1 MAKGNMFLG
10 QAKGKV
16 GSVVFSRAFGKQ
28 ISRTK
33 PSSVKNPKT
42 RAQNAQRA
50 ILATVAKAASI
61 MTPIVDHSFA
71 GVAYGAES
79 VRHFRK
85 INLNQLRALYIDG
98 DTTGYKLTPKGGAVV
113 PNSYIVSQGNLP
125 AFTIAYAGDNY
136 GFKMTDDVSLT
147 PDENIK
153 VEEFLSAYPYLQNG
167 DQLTL
172 VQLVLTSGS
181 LKTGDAKFVFM
192 YNRVVF
198 APNAFDNPNTIVFY
212 DDGAIN
218 AQVFDLTKTTKADM
232 LTTTMIGNQRM
243 LSSLQPNVY
252 AAALILSREVNGVWQ
267 RSTQEMG
274 LTHDSD
280 VQDIE
285 AAIASYGDTA
295 SESED
300 SEYLNQAGEDDN
312 VQEGVSNAY
321 MQVSVSKNGTNLSS
335 SKINKAETMTGTGEF
350 GPFDVLSISAVAY
363 QDANNPLLTCE
374 IVDVDN
380 GSVAH
385 GRAGKT
391 VDYNIAITDSSLA
404 GVYKAVAL
412 YRDGTRAELDF
423 TVTWKK
429 P

>member
-16 GSVVFSRAFGKQ
+16 GSIVFSRALGKQ

-85 INLNQLRALYIDG
+85 ININQLRALYMDG
-98 DTTGYKLTPKGGAVV
+98 DQTGYNLTPKGGAVV

-125 AFTIAYAGDNY
+125 AFMIAYAGDDF
-136 GFKMTDDVSLT
+136 GFKMTDLSLAS
-147 PDENIK
+147 NGSVANFK
-153 VEEFLSAYPYLQNG
+153 VAYPYIQGG
-167 DQLTL
+167 DQITL

-181 LKTGDAKFVFM
+181 LETGDAKFAFL
-192 YNRVVF
+192 YDRIVF
-198 APNAFDNPNTIVFY
+198 APNAFDDDHSTIINE
-212 DDGAIN
+212 DGYF
-218 AQVFDLTKTTKADM
+218 VESKLDLTKTTKPKM
-232 LTTTMIGNQRM
+232 LESRQFGDKTMLASTTTG
-243 LSSLQPNVY
+243 VY
-252 AAALILSREVNGVWQ
+252 AAALILSREVSGVWQ
-267 RSTQEMG
+267 RSTQELG

-285 AAIASYGDTA
+285 AAIASYGATA

-300 SEYLNQAGEDDN
+300 TEYLNQADEDEGG
-312 VQEGVSNAY
+312 QEGVRNAY
-321 MQVSVSKNGTNLSS
+321 MNVSVKNGKEDAETKSVLAGNTDATALEAAAGTVIKLSAVGFDSNDANRKPFITIYKGGTQMKVHSS
-335 SKINKAETMTGTGEF
+335 SIDYLFVLSADTAGVWKVETVFDDRSKAE
-350 GPFDVLSISAVAY
+350 
-363 QDANNPLLTCE
+363 
-374 IVDVDN
+374 
-380 GSVAH
+380 
-385 GRAGKT
+385 
-391 VDYNIAITDSSLA
+391 YNITCS
-404 GVYKAVAL
+404 VKA
-412 YRDGTRAELDF
+412 
-423 TVTWKK
+423 
-429 P
+429 

>member
-16 GSVVFSRAFGKQ
+16 GSIVFSRALGKQ
-28 ISRTK
+28 VSRTK

-98 DTTGYKLTPKGGAVV
+98 DPSGYNLTPKGGAVV

-125 AFTIAYAGDNY
+125 AFIMAYDGDTF
-136 GFKMTDDVSLT
+136 GFKMSSNPIGSESVSVA
-147 PDENIK
+147 NFIA
-153 VEEFLSAYPYLQNG
+153 AYPYLQGG

-172 VQLVLTSGS
+172 VQLVKTNGS
-181 LKTGDAKFVFM
+181 LETGDAKFAFI
-192 YNRVVF
+192 YDRIVF
-198 APNAFDNPNTIVFY
+198 APNAFDDAASTIIDENGYFV
-212 DDGAIN
+212 
-218 AQVFDLTKTTKADM
+218 QSKLDLTKTTNPNM
-232 LTTTMIGNQRM
+232 LTVVGINGQGM
-243 LSSLQPNVY
+243 LTSDSQNVY
-252 AAALILSREVNGVWQ
+252 AAALILSREVDGVWQ

-285 AAIASYGDTA
+285 AAIASYGATA
-295 SESED
+295 SESADDEF
-300 SEYLNQAGEDDN
+300 LNQAGEDDN

-321 MQVSVSKNGTNLSS
+321 MQVSVTKNATNVSS
-335 SKINKAETMTGTGEF
+335 TKVNKGETKTGTGEF
-350 GPFDVLSISAVAY
+350 AAYDVLNVMAVAY
-363 QDANNPLLTCE
+363 QDANNPLVSCE
-374 IVDVDN
+374 IVDVDGN
-380 GSVAH
+380 AVAH
-385 GRAGKT
+385 AGAGKSVT
-391 VDYNIAITDSSLA
+391 YSNAIISSTLA
-404 GVYKAVAL
+404 GMYKVVAL
-412 YRDGTRAELDF
+412 YRDKTKAEMDF
-423 TVTWKK
+423 TVTWKA
-429 P
+429 

>member
-10 QAKGKV
+10 MAKGKV
-16 GSVVFSRAFGKQ
+16 GSIVFSRAFGKQ

-85 INLNQLRALYIDG
+85 INLNQLRALYMDG
-98 DTTGYKLTPKGGAVV
+98 DPTGYNLTPKGGAVV

-125 AFTIAYAGDNY
+125 AFQMAYAGDDF
-136 GFKMTDDVSLT
+136 GFKMSSNSVAGDAAVS
-147 PDENIK
+147 
-153 VEEFLSAYPYLQNG
+153 VSSFLQAYPYLQGG

-172 VQLVLTSGS
+172 VKIVLTSGS
-181 LKTGDAKFVFM
+181 LETGDAKFAFE
-192 YNRVVF
+192 YDRIIF
-198 APNAFDNPNTIVFY
+198 APNAFENGESTII
-212 DDGAIN
+212 GAN
-218 AQVFDLTKTTKADM
+218 GLFVQSKLDLTKTTNPSMLMLDTIGTQKM
-232 LTTTMIGNQRM
+232 LTAA
-243 LSSLQPNVY
+243 SANVY

-274 LTHDSD
+274 LTHESD

-285 AAIASYGDTA
+285 AAIASYGATA
-295 SESED
+295 SESAD
-300 SEYLNQAGEDDN
+300 DEYLNQAGEDDN
-312 VQEGVSNAY
+312 VQQGVSNAY
-321 MQVSVSKNGTNLSS
+321 MQVSVAKNGTNLSS
-335 SKINKAETMTGTGEF
+335 TKVNKAETKTGTGEF
-350 GPFDVLSISAVAY
+350 AAYDVLDISAVAY
-363 QDANNPLLTCE
+363 EDANNPLVSCE
-374 IVDVDN
+374 IVDVDGN
-380 GSVAH
+380 AVAH
-385 GRAGKT
+385 AGAGRT
-391 VDYNIAITDSSLA
+391 VTYSNAIIGSTLA

-412 YRDGTRAELDF
+412 YRDGTKAELDF
-423 TVTWKK
+423 TVTWQA
-429 P
+429 

>member
-16 GSVVFSRAFGKQ
+16 GSIVFSRAFGKQ

-33 PSSVKNPKT
+33 PSSVNNPKT

-85 INLNQLRALYIDG
+85 INLNQLRALYMDG
-98 DTTGYKLTPKGGAVV
+98 DPTGYKLTPKGGAVV

-125 AFTIAYAGDNY
+125 AFQMAYNGDNY
-136 GFKMTDDVSLT
+136 GFKMTASSIEGDSV
-147 PDENIK
+147 N
-153 VEEFLSAYPYLQNG
+153 VNNFLQAYPYLQGG

-172 VQLVLTSGS
+172 IQLVLTSGS
-181 LKTGDAKFVFM
+181 LKTGDAKFAFI
-192 YNRVVF
+192 NDRIVF
-198 APNAFDNPNTIVFY
+198 APNAFDNGEDLIIDSEGYFNQ
-212 DDGAIN
+212 AKL
-218 AQVFDLTKTTKADM
+218 DLTKTTKTDM
-232 LTTTMIGNQRM
+232 LKSSQIGEQGM
-243 LSSLQPNVY
+243 LTSEQANVY

-285 AAIASYGDTA
+285 AAIASYGATA
-295 SESED
+295 SESAD
-300 SEYLNQAGEDDN
+300 DEYLNQADEDDN

-335 SKINKAETMTGTGEF
+335 TKVNKAETKTGTGEF
-350 GPFDVLSISAVAY
+350 GPFDALNISAVAY
-363 QDANNPLLTCE
+363 QDANNPLVTCE
-374 IVDVDN
+374 IVDVDGN
-380 GSVAH
+380 AVAH
-385 GRAGKT
+385 AGAGRSI
-391 VDYNIAITDSSLA
+391 DYNIAITSSTLG
-404 GVYKAVAL
+404 GVYKVVAL
-412 YRDGTRAELDF
+412 YRDKTKAEMDF
-423 TVTWKK
+423 TVTWKA
-429 P
+429 

>member
-71 GVAYGAES
+71 GVAYGAGS

-85 INLNQLRALYIDG
+85 INLNQLRALYMDG
-98 DTTGYKLTPKGGAVV
+98 DPTGYNLTPKGGAVV

-125 AFTIAYAGDNY
+125 AFQMAYSGDDF
-136 GFKMTDDVSLT
+136 GFKMTDLSLAS
-147 PDENIK
+147 NGSVANFK
-153 VEEFLSAYPYLQNG
+153 VAYPYIQGG
-167 DQLTL
+167 DQITL

-181 LKTGDAKFVFM
+181 METGDAKFAFL
-192 YNRVVF
+192 YDRIVF
-198 APNAFDNPNTIVFY
+198 APNAFDDDNSTIINE
-212 DDGAIN
+212 DGYF
-218 AQVFDLTKTTKADM
+218 VESKLDLTKTTNPTM
-232 LTTTMIGNQRM
+232 LETRQVGTKNMLASTTTG
-243 LSSLQPNVY
+243 VY

-285 AAIASYGDTA
+285 AAIASYGASA
-295 SESED
+295 SESAD
-300 SEYLNQAGEDDN
+300 DEYLNQAGEDDN

-335 SKINKAETMTGTGEF
+335 TKVDKAETKTGTGEF
-350 GPFDVLSISAVAY
+350 AAYDVLDISAVAY
-363 QDANNPLLTCE
+363 EDANNPLVTCE
-374 IVDVDN
+374 IVDVDGN
-380 GSVAH
+380 AVAH
-385 GRAGKT
+385 AAAGRT
-391 VDYNIAITDSSLA
+391 VTYSNAIISSTLA

-412 YRDGTRAELDF
+412 YRDGTKAELDF
-423 TVTWKK
+423 TVTWRA
-429 P
+429 

>member
-16 GSVVFSRAFGKQ
+16 GSIVFSRAFGKQ

-98 DTTGYKLTPKGGAVV
+98 DPTGYNLTPKGGAVV

-125 AFTIAYAGDNY
+125 AFQMAYEGDEF
-136 GFKMTDDVSLT
+136 GFKMTDNSVPSGADVSVST
-147 PDENIK
+147 
-153 VEEFLSAYPYLQNG
+153 FLQGFPYLQGG

-172 VQLVLTSGS
+172 VKLVLTSGS
-181 LKTGDAKFVFM
+181 LETGDAKFVFM
-192 YNRVVF
+192 FDRIVF
-198 APNAFDNPNTIVFY
+198 APNAFENGESTI
-212 DDGAIN
+212 IN
-218 AQVFDLTKTTKADM
+218 ANGLFVQSKLDLTKTTNTSMLMLGAIGNQEM
-232 LTTTMIGNQRM
+232 LTTSTA
-243 LSSLQPNVY
+243 NVY

-285 AAIASYGDTA
+285 AAIASYGATA
-295 SESED
+295 SESAD
-300 SEYLNQAGEDDN
+300 DEYLNQAGEDDN
-312 VQEGVSNAY
+312 VQEGVSYAY
-321 MQVSVSKNGTNLSS
+321 MQVSVSKNGTNVSS
-335 SKINKAETMTGTGEF
+335 QKVNKGETKTGTDAF
-350 GPFDVLSISAVAY
+350 AAFDSLSISAVAY
-363 QDANNPLLTCE
+363 EDANNPLVTCE
-374 IVDVDN
+374 IVDVDGN
-380 GSVAH
+380 AVAH
-385 GRAGKT
+385 AAAGRSI
-391 VDYNIAITDSSLA
+391 DYNIAITGSSLA

-412 YRDGTRAELDF
+412 YRDGTKAEMDF
-423 TVTWKK
+423 TVTWQA
-429 P
+429 

>member
-16 GSVVFSRAFGKQ
+16 GSVVFARAFGQQ

-85 INLNQLRALYIDG
+85 INLNQLRALYMDG
-98 DTTGYKLTPKGGAVV
+98 DPSGYNLTPKGGPVV

-125 AFTIAYAGDNY
+125 AFQMAYAGDDF
-136 GFKMTDDVSLT
+136 GFKMSNNALGDAAVTVST
-147 PDENIK
+147 
-153 VEEFLSAYPYLQNG
+153 FLQAYPYIQGG

-172 VQLVLTSGS
+172 VKLVLTSGS
-181 LKTGDAKFVFM
+181 LATGDAKFVFM
-192 YNRVVF
+192 YDRIVF
-198 APNAFDNPNTIVFY
+198 APNAFENGASTIIDENGLFVESKL
-212 DDGAIN
+212 
-218 AQVFDLTKTTKADM
+218 DLTKTTNPSMLKAD
-232 LTTTMIGNQRM
+232 TIGTQKM
-243 LSSLQPNVY
+243 LSSVSTGVY

-285 AAIASYGDTA
+285 AAIASYGATA

-300 SEYLNQAGEDDN
+300 SEYLNQADEDDN

-335 SKINKAETMTGTGEF
+335 SKINRAETKTGTGEF
-350 GPFDVLSISAVAY
+350 SAFDVLDISAVAY

-374 IVDVDN
+374 IIDVDN
-380 GSVAH
+380 GTVAH
-385 GRAGKT
+385 AKAGKNVT
-391 VDYNIAITDSSLA
+391 YSFAITSSSLA
-404 GVYKAVAL
+404 GVYKVVAL
-412 YRDGTRAELDF
+412 YRDKTRAELDF
-423 TVTWKK
+423 TVTWKQ
-429 P
+429 

>member
-16 GSVVFSRAFGKQ
+16 GSIVFSRAFGQQ

-71 GVAYGAES
+71 GVAYGSES

-85 INLNQLRALYIDG
+85 INLNQLRALYMDG
-98 DTTGYKLTPKGGAVV
+98 DPTGYNLTPKGGAVV

-125 AFTIAYAGDNY
+125 AFQMAFDGDSY
-136 GFKMTDDVSLT
+136 GFKMSATAISGKSVTAED
-147 PDENIK
+147 
-153 VEEFLSAYPYLQNG
+153 FLKAYPYLQGG

-181 LKTGDAKFVFM
+181 LQTGDAKFVFV
-192 YNRVVF
+192 YDRIVF
-198 APNAFDNPNTIVFY
+198 APNAFDRPSDLI
-212 DDGAIN
+212 IN
-218 AQVFDLTKTTKADM
+218 DEGFFNESKLDLTKTTNKKM
-232 LTTTMIGNQRM
+232 LISSTVGNQGM
-243 LSSLQPNVY
+243 LISERTGVY

-274 LTHDSD
+274 LTHESD

-285 AAIASYGDTA
+285 ATIDTYGATA
-295 SESED
+295 SESAD
-300 SEYLNQAGEDDN
+300 NEYLNQADEDDN
-312 VQEGVSNAY
+312 VQEGVRKAY
-321 MQVSVSKNGTNLSS
+321 MNVTVKNGDKVAKTEFVFAGNTGTTDLEAAAGTVIKLNAAGFGDNDANRKPFITIYKGGTQMKVHSS
-335 SKINKAETMTGTGEF
+335 SIDYAFVLSADTAGAWKVETVFADGSKAE
-350 GPFDVLSISAVAY
+350 
-363 QDANNPLLTCE
+363 
-374 IVDVDN
+374 
-380 GSVAH
+380 
-385 GRAGKT
+385 
-391 VDYNIAITDSSLA
+391 YNITC
-404 GVYKAVAL
+404 
-412 YRDGTRAELDF
+412 
-423 TVTWKK
+423 TVQA
-429 P
+429 

>member
-16 GSVVFSRAFGKQ
+16 GSVIFARAFGQQ

-85 INLNQLRALYIDG
+85 ININQLRALYMDG
-98 DTTGYKLTPKGGAVV
+98 DPTGFNLTPKGGAVA

-125 AFTIAYAGDNY
+125 AFQMAYEGNEF
-136 GFKMTDDVSLT
+136 GFKMSNNALGDDAVTVST
-147 PDENIK
+147 
-153 VEEFLSAYPYLQNG
+153 FLQAYPYIQGG

-172 VQLVLTSGS
+172 VKLVLTSGS
-181 LKTGDAKFVFM
+181 LATGDAKFVFM
-192 YNRVVF
+192 YDRIVF
-198 APNAFDNPNTIVFY
+198 APNAFENGGSTIIDANGLFV
-212 DDGAIN
+212 
-218 AQVFDLTKTTKADM
+218 QSKLDLTKTTNPTMLKADTIGSQKM
-232 LTTTMIGNQRM
+232 LCSDSTG
-243 LSSLQPNVY
+243 VY

-280 VQDIE
+280 IQDIE
-285 AAIASYGDTA
+285 AAIASYGATA

-300 SEYLNQAGEDDN
+300 SEYLNQAGDDDN

-321 MQVSVSKNGTNLSS
+321 LQVIVGKNGTNIFTDS
-335 SKINKAETMTGTGEF
+335 INKGNTSNSAEQF
-350 GPFDVLSISAVAY
+350 SAFDALNISAVAY
-363 QDANNPLLTCE
+363 EDANNPLVTCE
-374 IVDVDN
+374 IVDVDGN
-380 GSVAH
+380 AVAH
-385 GRAGKT
+385 AGAGKGI
-391 VDYNIAITDSSLA
+391 DYSIAITSSTLA
-404 GVYKAVAL
+404 GVYKVVAL
-412 YRDGTRAELDF
+412 YRDKTKAEMDF
-423 TVTWKK
+423 TVTWKA
-429 P
+429 

>member
-16 GSVVFSRAFGKQ
+16 GSIVFSRALGKQ

-85 INLNQLRALYIDG
+85 ININQLRALYMDG
-98 DTTGYKLTPKGGAVV
+98 DPTGYNLTPKGGAVV

-125 AFTIAYAGDNY
+125 AFQIQYDRDIF
-136 GFKMTDDVSLT
+136 GFKMT
-147 PDENIK
+147 ENNNMPEDTIK
-153 VEEFLSAYPYLQNG
+153 VSQFLAAYPYLQGG

-172 VQLVLTSGS
+172 VRLVLTSGS
-181 LKTGDAKFVFM
+181 LKTGDAKFAFLYDRM
-192 YNRVVF
+192 VF
-198 APNAFDNPNTIVFY
+198 APNAFDDPDSIII
-212 DDGAIN
+212 DDGDKF
-218 AQVFDLTKTTKADM
+218 VRSKLDLTKTT
-232 LTTTMIGNQRM
+232 NPEM
-243 LSSLQPNVY
+243 LSVDSLNGHPMLSPHTNGVY

-280 VQDIE
+280 IQDHE
-285 AAIASYGDTA
+285 AAIASYGASA
-295 SESED
+295 SESADE
-300 SEYLNQAGEDDN
+300 EYLNQADESDSE
-312 VQEGVSNAY
+312 QEGISGAY
-321 MQVSVSKNGTNLSS
+321 MNVTTQKAGDAANTSKVNAGATE
-335 SKINKAETMTGTGEF
+335 KA
-350 GPFDVLSISAVAY
+350 SISGASGTMVSIGAQAY
-363 QDANNPLLTCE
+363 APTGLR
-374 IVDVDN
+374 IVTVEVDRPD
-380 GSVAH
+380 GSFAAH
-385 GRAGKT
+385 GARSVNYNVGITAQTAGNWKVT
-391 VDYNIAITDSSLA
+391 
-404 GVYKAVAL
+404 AL
-412 YRDGTRAELDF
+412 YSDGTRADYTITLS
-423 TVTWKK
+423 VQA
-429 P
+429 

>member
-16 GSVVFSRAFGKQ
+16 GSIVFSRAFGKQ

-61 MTPIVDHSFA
+61 MTPIIDHSFA
-71 GVAYGAES
+71 GVAYGSES

-98 DTTGYKLTPKGGAVV
+98 DPTGYNLTPKGGAVV
-113 PNSYIVSQGNLP
+113 PNTYIVSQGNLP
-125 AFTIAYAGDNY
+125 AFKMAYEGDSF
-136 GFKMTDDVSLT
+136 GFKMT
-147 PDENIK
+147 ENNIGSSNIT
-153 VEEFLSAYPYLQNG
+153 VANFLAGYPYLQGG

-172 VQLVLTSGS
+172 VQLVRTNGS
-181 LKTGDAKFVFM
+181 LETGDAKFVFI
-192 YNRVVF
+192 YDRIVF
-198 APNAFDNPNTIVFY
+198 APNAFDNPDSLIIDDEGFIVPSKL
-212 DDGAIN
+212 
-218 AQVFDLTKTTKADM
+218 DLTKTTNKEM
-232 LTTTMIGNQRM
+232 LVAGKIGDNGM
-243 LSSLQPNVY
+243 LKSTYDNVY

-285 AAIASYGDTA
+285 AAIASYGATA
-295 SESED
+295 SESAD
-300 SEYLNQAGEDDN
+300 DEYLNQADEDDN

-335 SKINKAETMTGTGEF
+335 TKVNKAETKTGTGEF
-350 GPFDVLSISAVAY
+350 SAFDVLDISAVAY
-363 QDANNPLLTCE
+363 EDANNPLVTCE
-374 IVDVDN
+374 IVDVDGN
-380 GSVAH
+380 AVAH
-385 GRAGKT
+385 AAAGKT
-391 VDYNIAITDSSLA
+391 VTYSNAITGSSLA
-404 GVYKAVAL
+404 GEYKVVAL
-412 YRDGTRAELDF
+412 YRDKTKAEMNF
-423 TVTWKK
+423 TVSWKA
-429 P
+429 

>member
-16 GSVVFSRAFGKQ
+16 GSIVFSRALGKQ
-28 ISRTK
+28 ISRSK

-79 VRHFRK
+79 VRQFRK
-85 INLNQLRALYIDG
+85 INLNQLRALYMDG
-98 DTTGYKLTPKGGAVV
+98 DPTGYNLTPKGGSVV

-125 AFTIAYAGDNY
+125 AFQMAYSGDDF
-136 GFKMTDDVSLT
+136 GFKMSSTALDEAAVTVSA
-147 PDENIK
+147 
-153 VEEFLSAYPYLQNG
+153 FLQAYPYIQGG

-172 VQLVLTSGS
+172 VKLILTSGS
-181 LKTGDAKFVFM
+181 LETGDAKFVFM
-192 YNRVVF
+192 YDRIVF
-198 APNAFDNPNTIVFY
+198 APNAFENGESTI
-212 DDGAIN
+212 IN
-218 AQVFDLTKTTKADM
+218 ADGLFVQSKLDLTKTTNPTMLKADTIGIQKM
-232 LTTTMIGNQRM
+232 LTSDSTG
-243 LSSLQPNVY
+243 VY

-285 AAIASYGDTA
+285 AAIASYGASA

-300 SEYLNQAGEDDN
+300 SEYLNQAGDSGNE
-312 VQEGVSNAY
+312 QEGVRNDY
-321 MQVSVSKNGTNLSS
+321 MNVTVKNGDKVAKTEFVFAGNTGTTDLEAAAGTVIKLSAAGFDDNDANREPFLTIYKGGKQMKVRSS
-335 SKINKAETMTGTGEF
+335 SIDYAFVLSADTAGAWKVETVFADGSKAE
-350 GPFDVLSISAVAY
+350 
-363 QDANNPLLTCE
+363 
-374 IVDVDN
+374 
-380 GSVAH
+380 
-385 GRAGKT
+385 
-391 VDYNIAITDSSLA
+391 YNITC
-404 GVYKAVAL
+404 
-412 YRDGTRAELDF
+412 
-423 TVTWKK
+423 TVQA
-429 P
+429 

>member
-16 GSVVFSRAFGKQ
+16 GSIVFSRALGKQ

-61 MTPIVDHSFA
+61 MTPIVDHSFV

-85 INLNQLRALYIDG
+85 INLNQLRALYMDG
-98 DTTGYKLTPKGGAVV
+98 DTTGFNLTPKGGAVV

-125 AFTIAYAGDNY
+125 AFQIQYDGSIF
-136 GFKMTDDVSLT
+136 GFKMT
-147 PDENIK
+147 ENSNMPEDTIK
-153 VEEFLSAYPYLQNG
+153 VSDFLAAYPYLQGG

-172 VQLVLTSGS
+172 VKLVLTSGS
-181 LKTGDAKFVFM
+181 LQTGDAKFAFLYDRM
-192 YNRVVF
+192 VF
-198 APNAFDNPNTIVFY
+198 APNAFENPESIII
-212 DDGAIN
+212 DDG
-218 AQVFDLTKTTKADM
+218 VKFVRSKLDLTKTT
-232 LTTTMIGNQRM
+232 NPEM
-243 LSSLQPNVY
+243 LSVDTINGHAMLSPETKGVY

-267 RSTQEMG
+267 RSTQVMG

-285 AAIASYGDTA
+285 AAIASYGASA

-300 SEYLNQAGEDDN
+300 SEYLNQAGDDDN

-335 SKINKAETMTGTGEF
+335 TKVNKAEAKTGTGEF
-350 GPFDVLSISAVAY
+350 AAFDSLNISAVAY
-363 QDANNPLLTCE
+363 EDAKNPLVTCE
-374 IVDVDN
+374 IVDVDGN
-380 GSVAH
+380 AVAH
-385 GRAGKT
+385 AGAGRNI
-391 VDYNIAITDSSLA
+391 DYNIAITSSTLA
-404 GVYKAVAL
+404 GMYKVVAL
-412 YRDGTRAELDF
+412 YRDKTKAELDF
-423 TVTWKK
+423 TVTWKA
-429 P
+429 

>member
-16 GSVVFSRAFGKQ
+16 GSIVFSRALGKQ

-50 ILATVAKAASI
+50 VLATVAKAASI

-85 INLNQLRALYIDG
+85 INLNQLRAHYIDG
-98 DTTGYKLTPKGGAVV
+98 DPTGYNLTPKGGSVV

-125 AFTIAYAGDNY
+125 AFKIHYDPADF
-136 GFKMTDDVSLT
+136 GFTMNDSSL
-147 PDENIK
+147 NVGAISVK
-153 VEEFLSAYPYLQNG
+153 AFLQAYPYLQGG

-172 VQLVLTSGS
+172 VQLVKTSGS
-181 LKTGDAKFVFM
+181 LQTNDAKFVFV
-192 YNRVVF
+192 YDRIIF
-198 APNAFDNPNTIVFY
+198 APDAFNDKNSNIITE
-212 DDGAIN
+212 DGYF
-218 AQVFDLTKTTKADM
+218 VESKLDLTKTTNPIM
-232 LTTTMIGNQRM
+232 LELRAVGSHGMLASTTK
-243 LSSLQPNVY
+243 NVY

-267 RSTQEMG
+267 RSTQVMG

-285 AAIASYGDTA
+285 AAIASYGATA
-295 SESED
+295 SESAD
-300 SEYLNQAGEDDN
+300 NEYLNQADEDDN

-335 SKINKAETMTGTGEF
+335 SKVNKAETKTGTGEF
-350 GPFDVLSISAVAY
+350 SAFDVLDISAVAY
-363 QDANNPLLTCE
+363 EDANNPLVSCE
-374 IVDVDN
+374 IVDVDGN
-380 GSVAH
+380 AVAH
-385 GRAGKT
+385 AAAGRAVT
-391 VDYNIAITDSSLA
+391 YSNAITGSSLA
-404 GVYKAVAL
+404 GVYKVVAL
-412 YRDGTRAELDF
+412 YRDKTKAEMDF
-423 TVTWKK
+423 TVSWKA
-429 P
+429 

>member
-16 GSVVFSRAFGKQ
+16 GSIVFSRAFGKQ

-71 GVAYGAES
+71 GVAYGPES

-85 INLNQLRALYIDG
+85 INLNQLRALYMDG
-98 DTTGYKLTPKGGAVV
+98 DPTGYNVTPKGGSVV

-125 AFTIAYAGDNY
+125 AFQMAYDGDSY
-136 GFKMTDDVSLT
+136 GFKMSETAIRTDSVKAED
-147 PDENIK
+147 
-153 VEEFLSAYPYLQNG
+153 FLKAYPYLQGG

-181 LKTGDAKFVFM
+181 LATGDAKFVFV
-192 YNRVVF
+192 YDRIVF
-198 APNAFDNPNTIVFY
+198 APNAFDSPSDFI
-212 DDGAIN
+212 IN
-218 AQVFDLTKTTKADM
+218 DEGNFNEYKLDLTKTTNKQM
-232 LTTTMIGNQRM
+232 LIASSVGNQGM
-243 LSSLQPNVY
+243 LISERTGVY

-285 AAIASYGDTA
+285 AAIASYGASA
-295 SESED
+295 SESSDE
-300 SEYLNQAGEDDN
+300 EYLNQADEDDN

-321 MQVSVSKNGTNLSS
+321 MQVSVTKNGTNLSS
-335 SKINKAETMTGTGEF
+335 TKVNKAETKTGTGEF
-350 GPFDVLSISAVAY
+350 GPFDVLYISAVGY
-363 QDANNPLLTCE
+363 EDANNPLVTCE
-374 IVDVDN
+374 IVDVD
-380 GSVAH
+380 GDAVAH
-385 GRAGKT
+385 AAAGKS
-391 VDYNIAITDSSLA
+391 VDYSIAITGSSLA
-404 GVYKAVAL
+404 GEYKVVAL
-412 YRDGTRAELDF
+412 YRDGTKAEMNF
-423 TVTWKK
+423 TVTWKA
-429 P
+429 

>member
-16 GSVVFSRAFGKQ
+16 GGIVFSRAFGKQ

-85 INLNQLRALYIDG
+85 INLNQLRALYMDG
-98 DTTGYKLTPKGGAVV
+98 DPTGYNLTPKGGSVV
-113 PNSYIVSQGNLP
+113 PNFYIVSQGNLP
-125 AFTIAYAGDNY
+125 VFQMAYDGDSY
-136 GFKMTDDVSLT
+136 GFKMSATTISGKSVTAED
-147 PDENIK
+147 
-153 VEEFLSAYPYLQNG
+153 FLKAYPYLQGG

-181 LKTGDAKFVFM
+181 LQTGDAKFVFD
-192 YNRVVF
+192 YDRIVF
-198 APNAFDNPNTIVFY
+198 APNAFDRPSDLI
-212 DDGAIN
+212 IN
-218 AQVFDLTKTTKADM
+218 DEGFFNESKLNLTKTTNKQMLKA
-232 LTTTMIGNQRM
+232 TSIGSQGM
-243 LSSLQPNVY
+243 LSSERTGVY
-252 AAALILSREVNGVWQ
+252 AAALILSREVDGVWQ

-285 AAIASYGDTA
+285 AAIASYGASA
-295 SESED
+295 SESAD
-300 SEYLNQAGEDDN
+300 DEYLNQADDDDN

-335 SKINKAETMTGTGEF
+335 TKVNKAEKKTGTSEF
-350 GPFDVLSISAVAY
+350 AAFDVLDISAVGY
-363 QDANNPLLTCE
+363 EDANNPLVTCE
-374 IVDVDN
+374 IVDVDGN
-380 GSVAH
+380 AVAH
-385 GRAGKT
+385 GAAGRS
-391 VDYNIAITDSSLA
+391 VDYSIAITSSSLA
-404 GVYKAVAL
+404 GAYKVVAL
-412 YRDGTRAELDF
+412 YRDGAKAEMDF
-423 TVTWKK
+423 TVTWKQ
-429 P
+429 

>member
-16 GSVVFSRAFGKQ
+16 GSVVFSRAFGQQ

-61 MTPIVDHSFA
+61 MSPIVDHSFA

-85 INLNQLRALYIDG
+85 INLNQLRALYMDG
-98 DTTGYKLTPKGGAVV
+98 DPTGYNLTPKGGSVV

-125 AFTIAYAGDNY
+125 AFQMAYKGDDF
-136 GFKMTDDVSLT
+136 GFKMTDNTVASGAAVS
-147 PDENIK
+147 
-153 VEEFLSAYPYLQNG
+153 VSSFLQGYPYLQGG

-172 VQLVLTSGS
+172 VKLVLISGS
-181 LKTGDAKFVFM
+181 LATGDAKFVFM
-192 YNRVVF
+192 YDRIVF
-198 APNAFDNPNTIVFY
+198 APNAFEN
-212 DDGAIN
+212 GASIIIDEKGHFV
-218 AQVFDLTKTTKADM
+218 QSKLDLTKTTNTSMLMLGAIGDQEM
-232 LTTTMIGNQRM
+232 LTAA
-243 LSSLQPNVY
+243 SDNVY
-252 AAALILSREVNGVWQ
+252 AAALILSREVNGAWQ

-285 AAIASYGDTA
+285 AAIASYGASA

-300 SEYLNQAGEDDN
+300 SEYLNQADESDS

-335 SKINKAETMTGTGEF
+335 TKVGKAETKTGNGEF
-350 GPFDVLSISAVAY
+350 AAYDVLYISAVAY
-363 QDANNPLLTCE
+363 ENANNPLVTCE
-374 IVDVDN
+374 IVDVDGN
-380 GSVAH
+380 AVAH
-385 GRAGKT
+385 AGAGKSVT
-391 VDYNIAITDSSLA
+391 YSNAIIGSSLA
-404 GVYKAVAL
+404 GVYKVVAL
-412 YRDGTRAELDF
+412 YSDGAKAEMDF
-423 TVTWKK
+423 TVTWKG
-429 P
+429 

>member
-16 GSVVFSRAFGKQ
+16 GGIVFSRAFGKQ

-42 RAQNAQRA
+42 HAQNAQRA

-71 GVAYGAES
+71 GVAYGSES

-98 DTTGYKLTPKGGAVV
+98 DPTGYNLTPKGGSVV

-125 AFTIAYAGDNY
+125 AFQMAFDGDSY
-136 GFKMTDDVSLT
+136 GFKMSATTISDKSVTAED
-147 PDENIK
+147 
-153 VEEFLSAYPYLQNG
+153 FLKAYPYLQGG

-181 LKTGDAKFVFM
+181 LQTGDAKFVFV
-192 YNRVVF
+192 YDRIVF
-198 APNAFDNPNTIVFY
+198 APNAFDRPSDLI
-212 DDGAIN
+212 IN
-218 AQVFDLTKTTKADM
+218 DEGFFNESKLDLTKTTNKQM
-232 LTTTMIGNQRM
+232 LRVASIGSQEM
-243 LSSLQPNVY
+243 LSSERTGVY

-285 AAIASYGDTA
+285 AAIASYAASA
-295 SESED
+295 SESSD
-300 SEYLNQAGEDDN
+300 DEYLNQADDN
-312 VQEGVSNAY
+312 DNTQSGVNSAY
-321 MQVSVSKNGTNLSS
+321 MNVSVKVGDGQPRNFEVNAGSVEDETLKGAAGT
-335 SKINKAETMTGTGEF
+335 I
-350 GPFDVLSISAVAY
+350 VQISAQAFAPSGKRVVSI
-363 QDANNPLLTCE
+363 E
-374 IVDVDN
+374 IDRPD
-380 GSVAH
+380 GSYAAH
-385 GRAGKT
+385 GAKSLNYNVAIAAGT
-391 VDYNIAITDSSLA
+391 A
-404 GVYKAVAL
+404 GMWKVVAL
-412 YRDGTRAELDF
+412 YDDGTKAEYHMTLA
-423 TVTWKK
+423 VQA
-429 P
+429 

>member
-16 GSVVFSRAFGKQ
+16 GSIVFSRAFGKQ

-85 INLNQLRALYIDG
+85 INLNQLRALYMDG
-98 DTTGYKLTPKGGAVV
+98 DQTGYNLTPKGGAVV

-125 AFTIAYAGDNY
+125 AFMIAYDGDDF
-136 GFKMTDDVSLT
+136 GFKMTDLSLAS
-147 PDENIK
+147 DGSVANFK
-153 VEEFLSAYPYLQNG
+153 AAYPYIQGG
-167 DQLTL
+167 DQITL

-181 LKTGDAKFVFM
+181 LKTGDAKFAFLYDRIVFT
-192 YNRVVF
+192 
-198 APNAFDNPNTIVFY
+198 PNAFD
-212 DDGAIN
+212 DDDSIIIN
-218 AQVFDLTKTTKADM
+218 EDGYFVESKLDLTKTTKPTM
-232 LTTTMIGNQRM
+232 LEARQVGTKNMLASTTTG
-243 LSSLQPNVY
+243 VY

-267 RSTQEMG
+267 RSTQDMG

-280 VQDIE
+280 VQDID
-285 AAIASYGDTA
+285 AAIASYGATA

-300 SEYLNQAGEDDN
+300 TEYLNQADEDDN

-335 SKINKAETMTGTGEF
+335 SKINKAETKTGTGEF
-350 GPFDVLSISAVAY
+350 AAFDVLDISAVAY

-391 VDYNIAITDSSLA
+391 VDYSIAITGSSLA

-412 YRDGTRAELDF
+412 YRDGTKAELDF
-423 TVTWKK
+423 TVAWKG
-429 P
+429 

>member
-16 GSVVFSRAFGKQ
+16 GSVVFARAFGQQ

-85 INLNQLRALYIDG
+85 INLNQLRALYMDG
-98 DTTGYKLTPKGGAVV
+98 DQTGYNLTPKGGAVV

-125 AFTIAYAGDNY
+125 AFMIAYAGDDF
-136 GFKMTDDVSLT
+136 GFKMTDLSLT
-147 PDENIK
+147 SNASVANFK
-153 VEEFLSAYPYLQNG
+153 VAYPYIQGG
-167 DQLTL
+167 DQITL

-181 LKTGDAKFVFM
+181 LEKGDAKFAFLYDRIVFT
-192 YNRVVF
+192 
-198 APNAFDNPNTIVFY
+198 PNAFD
-212 DDGAIN
+212 DDNSIIIN
-218 AQVFDLTKTTKADM
+218 EDGYFVASKLDLTKTTNPTM
-232 LTTTMIGNQRM
+232 LEARQVGTKNM
-243 LSSLQPNVY
+243 LASTATGVY

-267 RSTQEMG
+267 RSTQVMG

-285 AAIASYGDTA
+285 AAIASYGATA

-300 SEYLNQAGEDDN
+300 SEYLNQADESDS
-312 VQEGVSNAY
+312 VQEGVSKAY
-321 MQVSVSKNGTNLSS
+321 MNVSVKNGKEAAETENVLAGQAGQTGVEAAAGTVIKLSAVGFDSNDASRKPFITIYKGGTQMKVHSS
-335 SKINKAETMTGTGEF
+335 SIDYLFVLSADTAGAWKVETVFADRSKAE
-350 GPFDVLSISAVAY
+350 
-363 QDANNPLLTCE
+363 
-374 IVDVDN
+374 
-380 GSVAH
+380 
-385 GRAGKT
+385 
-391 VDYNIAITDSSLA
+391 YNITCT
-404 GVYKAVAL
+404 VKA
-412 YRDGTRAELDF
+412 
-423 TVTWKK
+423 
-429 P
+429 

>member
-16 GSVVFSRAFGKQ
+16 GSIVFSRALGKQ

-71 GVAYGAES
+71 GMAYGAES

-98 DTTGYKLTPKGGAVV
+98 DPTGYNLTPKGGAVV

-125 AFTIAYAGDNY
+125 AFMMHFDPADFGFTMGDKNLNV
-136 GFKMTDDVSLT
+136 GAVSVS
-147 PDENIK
+147 D
-153 VEEFLSAYPYLQNG
+153 FLQAYPYLQGG

-172 VQLVLTSGS
+172 VQLVKTSGS
-181 LKTGDAKFVFM
+181 METNDAKFVFV
-192 YNRVVF
+192 YDRIIF
-198 APNAFDNPNTIVFY
+198 APDAFNDKGSNIITE
-212 DDGAIN
+212 DGY
-218 AQVFDLTKTTKADM
+218 FEESKLDLTKTTNPTM
-232 LTTTMIGNQRM
+232 LELRAVGNKGM
-243 LSSLQPNVY
+243 LASTNENVY

-285 AAIASYGDTA
+285 AAIASYAASA

-300 SEYLNQAGEDDN
+300 SEYLNQAGDDEN

-321 MQVSVSKNGTNLSS
+321 MQVSVSKNGTKLSS
-335 SKINKAETMTGTGEF
+335 TKVNKAETKTGTGEF
-350 GPFDVLSISAVAY
+350 SAFDSLAISAVAY
-363 QDANNPLLTCE
+363 QDANNPLVTCE
-374 IVDVDN
+374 IVDVDGN
-380 GSVAH
+380 AVAH
-385 GRAGKT
+385 AGAGKGI
-391 VDYNIAITDSSLA
+391 DYNNAITSSTLA
-404 GVYKAVAL
+404 GVYKVVAL
-412 YRDGTRAELDF
+412 YRDKTKAEMDF
-423 TVTWKK
+423 TVTWKA
-429 P
+429 

>member
-16 GSVVFSRAFGKQ
+16 GSVVFSRAFGQQ

-42 RAQNAQRA
+42 HAQNAQRA
-50 ILATVAKAASI
+50 ILASVAKAASI

-85 INLNQLRALYIDG
+85 INLNQLRALYLGG
-98 DTTGYKLTPKGGAVV
+98 DTAGYNLTPKGGSVV

-125 AFTIAYAGDNY
+125 AFTIAYNADDF
-136 GFKMTDDVSLT
+136 GFKMG
-147 PDENIK
+147 ENGLPSGE
-153 VEEFLSAYPYLQNG
+153 VTVNRFLSSYPYLQGG

-181 LKTGDAKFVFM
+181 LATGDAKFVFI
-192 YNRVVF
+192 YDRIVF
-198 APNAFDNPNTIVFY
+198 APNAFDNPDSVIIN
-212 DDGAIN
+212 DDGYF
-218 AQVFDLTKTTKADM
+218 VESKLDLTKTTQS
-232 LTTTMIGNQRM
+232 TMIESREVGSTRM
-243 LSSLQPNVY
+243 LASTTNNVV

-285 AAIASYGDTA
+285 AAIASYAATE
-295 SESED
+295 SESADE
-300 SEYLNQAGEDDN
+300 EYLNQADENDS

-321 MQVSVSKNGTNLSS
+321 MQVSISKNGTSVSS
-335 SKINKAETMTGTGEF
+335 TKVNKAETMTGTSQF
-350 GPFDVLSISAVAY
+350 AAFDTLEISAVAY
-363 QDANNPLLTCE
+363 QDANNPLVTCE
-374 IVDVDN
+374 IIDVDN
-380 GSVAH
+380 NAAAH
-385 GRAGKT
+385 GGAGKT
-391 VDYNIAITDSSLA
+391 VNYAIAISSSSLA
-404 GVYKAVAL
+404 GVYKAIAL
-412 YRDGTRAELDF
+412 YRDGTKAELDF
-423 TVTWKK
+423 TVTWQA
-429 P
+429 

>member
-16 GSVVFSRAFGKQ
+16 GSVVFSRALGKQ

-79 VRHFRK
+79 IRHFRK
-85 INLNQLRALYIDG
+85 INLNQLRALYMDG
-98 DTTGYKLTPKGGAVV
+98 DPTGYNLTPKGGSVV

-125 AFTIAYAGDNY
+125 AFQMAFDGDSY
-136 GFKMTDDVSLT
+136 GFKMSATAISGKSVTAED
-147 PDENIK
+147 
-153 VEEFLSAYPYLQNG
+153 FLKAYPYLQGG

-181 LKTGDAKFVFM
+181 LQTGDAKFVFV
-192 YNRVVF
+192 YDRIVF
-198 APNAFDNPNTIVFY
+198 APNAFDRPSELI
-212 DDGAIN
+212 IN
-218 AQVFDLTKTTKADM
+218 DEGFFNESKLDLTKTTNKKM
-232 LTTTMIGNQRM
+232 LISSSVGNQGM
-243 LSSLQPNVY
+243 LISERTGVY

-285 AAIASYGDTA
+285 AAIASYGASA
-295 SESED
+295 SESSDE
-300 SEYLNQAGEDDN
+300 EYLNQADEDNN

-335 SKINKAETMTGTGEF
+335 TKVNKAETKTGTGEF
-350 GPFDVLSISAVAY
+350 GPYDVLYITAVGY
-363 QDANNPLLTCE
+363 EDANNPLVTCE
-374 IVDVDN
+374 IVDVDGN
-380 GSVAH
+380 AVAH
-385 GRAGKT
+385 AAAGKS
-391 VDYNIAITDSSLA
+391 VDYNIAITSSSLA
-404 GVYKAVAL
+404 GAYKVVAL
-412 YRDGTRAELDF
+412 YRDKTKAEMDF
-423 TVTWKK
+423 TVTWKA
-429 P
+429 

>member
-16 GSVVFSRAFGKQ
+16 GSVVFSRAFGQQ

-85 INLNQLRALYIDG
+85 INLNQLRALYLDG
-98 DTTGYKLTPKGGAVV
+98 DPTGYKLTPKGGSVV

-125 AFTIAYAGDNY
+125 AFQMAYSGDDF
-136 GFKMTDDVSLT
+136 GFKMTDLSLAS
-147 PDENIK
+147 NGSVANFK
-153 VEEFLSAYPYLQNG
+153 VAYPYIQGG
-167 DQLTL
+167 DQITL

-181 LKTGDAKFVFM
+181 LATGDAKFAFL
-192 YNRVVF
+192 YDRIVF
-198 APNAFDNPNTIVFY
+198 APNAFDDDDSTIINE
-212 DDGAIN
+212 DGYF
-218 AQVFDLTKTTKADM
+218 VESKLDLTKTTNPTM
-232 LTTTMIGNQRM
+232 LEARQVGTKNMLASTTIT
-243 LSSLQPNVY
+243 SVY
-252 AAALILSREVNGVWQ
+252 AAALIISREVNGVWQ

-285 AAIASYGDTA
+285 AAIASYGATA

-312 VQEGVSNAY
+312 VQSGVSGAY
-321 MQVSVSKNGTNLSS
+321 MHVTTKVGTAAATSENVDAGSSKTKAASGVSGTNLA
-335 SKINKAETMTGTGEF
+335 IDAQAYAPTGKR
-350 GPFDVLSISAVAY
+350 
-363 QDANNPLLTCE
+363 
-374 IVDVDN
+374 IVTVEVDRPD
-380 GSVAH
+380 GSYAAH
-385 GRAGKT
+385 GAKS
-391 VDYNIAITDSSLA
+391 VHYNLAITDQTV
-404 GVYKAVAL
+404 GVWLVTAL
-412 YRDGTRAELDF
+412 YNDGTRAEYKISVD
-423 TVTWKK
+423 TDE
-429 P
+429 

>member
-16 GSVVFSRAFGKQ
+16 GSVVFSRAFGQQ

-71 GVAYGAES
+71 GVAYGPES

-85 INLNQLRALYIDG
+85 INLNQLRALYMDG
-98 DTTGYKLTPKGGAVV
+98 DPTGYNLTPKGGAVV

-125 AFTIAYAGDNY
+125 AFQMVFDGSAPLI
-136 GFKMTDDVSLT
+136 GFKMSGINTGDDSVSVST
-147 PDENIK
+147 
-153 VEEFLSAYPYLQNG
+153 FLAAYPYLQGG

-172 VQLVLTSGS
+172 VKLVLTSGS
-181 LKTGDAKFVFM
+181 LETGDAKFAFI
-192 YNRVVF
+192 YDRIVF
-198 APNAFDNPNTIVFY
+198 APNAFDDPESLIIG
-212 DDGAIN
+212 DDAHFV
-218 AQVFDLTKTTKADM
+218 QSKLDLTKTTNPDM
-232 LTTTMIGNQRM
+232 LAIDALGGRTM
-243 LSSLQPNVY
+243 LSTTAPNLY

-274 LTHDSD
+274 LTNEGDI
-280 VQDIE
+280 QDIE
-285 AAIASYGDTA
+285 AAIASYGATA
-295 SESED
+295 SESAD
-300 SEYLNQAGEDDN
+300 DEYLNQADENDN

-335 SKINKAETMTGTGEF
+335 TKVNKAETMTGTGEF
-350 GPFDVLSISAVAY
+350 AAYDVLDISAVAY
-363 QDANNPLLTCE
+363 EDANNPLVSCE
-374 IVDVDN
+374 IVDVDGN
-380 GSVAH
+380 AVAH
-385 GRAGKT
+385 AAAGRT
-391 VDYNIAITDSSLA
+391 VTYSNAIISSSLA

-412 YRDGTRAELDF
+412 YRDGTKAELDF
-423 TVTWKK
+423 TVTWEA
-429 P
+429 